1 MWIEINGLLIMDKRK
16 TTPPNDVV
24 NPQPTT
30 PRRVL
35 DVSSMDDVYSSV
47 LADIQHPDTCTV
59 EALLNGL
66 LSLCLA
72 EEHKQNPPADLL
84 GRCIDAV
91 LPICNAPDLQNQEKG
106 KQERDEEEARAD
118 RSGLRTNLTK

>member
-1 MWIEINGLLIMDKRK
+1 
-16 TTPPNDVV
+16 
-24 NPQPTT
+24 
-30 PRRVL
+30 
-35 DVSSMDDVYSSV
+35 MDDVYSSV

-91 LPICNAPDLQNQEKG
+91 LPISACNAPDLQNQEKG